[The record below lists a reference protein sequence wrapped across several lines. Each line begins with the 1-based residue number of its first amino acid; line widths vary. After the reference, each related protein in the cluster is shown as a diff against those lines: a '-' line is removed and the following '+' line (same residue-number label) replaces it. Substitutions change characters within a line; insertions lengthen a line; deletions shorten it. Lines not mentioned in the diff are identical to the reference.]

1 MTVPYLFTYADAIS
15 DLVDLAQ
22 GHGMSASQPVL
33 RRCVKQA
40 YRQLFAAHDWSF
52 LYSPGR
58 IQLQAAQGTGT
69 VVYDHTGGT
78 YERQLT
84 ITGATWPTWAEDAV
98 VRFNSVVCE
107 IESRKSDTV
116 VTLDATMNPG
126 ADVASTTFSCYP
138 RWYVLPPD
146 FGAMTRPLETT
157 KWVGAQNISP
167 TEMLALDRYR
177 EDTGNVKYYSI
188 GSAHGLY
195 GSMALGVF
203 PPSNATETL
212 DFVYKKRQRD
222 LRYTGH
228 DGGDYAG
235 TISVSQDTAAV
246 TGSGTSFVSGMVG
259 SILRLGDTSNRP
271 TGLDGLYP
279 WAEQRAISAVA
290 SSTGLTLDANV
301 TTGYSA
307 VKYVVTDPLDIDAAV
322 YDAFLALCE
331 RSLAIARDWKN
342 KAEFVAL
349 AEKAVFDAKC
359 ADGRVQQ
366 RRIAG
371 MPTRFAVRL
380 KDSNNVGTVVE

>member
-15 DLVDLAQ
+15 DLSDFIRGYGL
-22 GHGMSASQPVL
+22 SAPQEVL

-40 YRQLFAAHDWSF
+40 YRQLFEAHDWSF

-58 IQLQAAQGTGT
+58 IQLQAAESTGT

-84 ITGATWPTWAEDAV
+84 LTGATWPAWVEDAA

-107 IESRKSDTV
+107 VESRKSDTV
-116 VTLDATMNPG
+116 VTLDATLNPG
-126 ADVASTTFSCYP
+126 ADVASTSFVVYP

-146 FGAMTRPLETT
+146 FGAMTRPLETS
-157 KWVGAQNISP
+157 KWIGARNISP

-177 EDTGNVKYYSI
+177 EDTGNIKYYSI
-188 GSAHGLY
+188 GRAQGLY
-195 GSMALGVF
+195 GSMALSVF
-203 PPSNATETL
+203 PPSNVTETL
-212 DFVYKKRQRD
+212 DFVFKKRQRD

-235 TISVSQDTAAV
+235 TLSVSQDSAAV

-259 SILRLGDTSNRP
+259 SILRLGDTSDKP
-271 TGLDGLYP
+271 TGRDGLHP
-279 WAEQRAISAVA
+279 WAEQRAIVAVA
-290 SSTGLTLDANV
+290 NATTLTLDADV
-301 TTGYSA
+301 TTTYSS
-307 VKYVVTDPLDIDAAV
+307 VKYVVTDPLDFDVTV

-331 RSLAIARDWKN
+331 RNLAIARDFKD
-342 KAEFVAL
+342 KVFFVARATEEL
-349 AEKAVFDAKC
+349 FKAKGGE
-359 ADGRVQQ
+359 GRVQQ

-371 MPTRFAVRL
+371 MPTRVVVRL
-380 KDSNNVGTVVE
+380 KDSSDVGTVIE

>member
-1 MTVPYLFTYADAIS
+1 MTVPYLFTYADALKALS
-15 DLVDLAQ
+15 DLAQ
-22 GHGMSASQPVL
+22 GYGVGVPQEVL
-33 RRCVKQA
+33 RRCIKQA
-40 YRQLFAAHDWSF
+40 YRQLFEAHDWSF

-58 IQLQAAQGTGT
+58 IQLQAAESTGT
-69 VVYDHTGGT
+69 VVYDHADGT

-84 ITGATWPTWAEDAV
+84 LTGAVWPAWAEDAA

-116 VTLDATMNPG
+116 VTLDATLNPG

-146 FGAMTRPLETT
+146 FGAMTRPLEKT
-157 KWVGAQNISP
+157 KWIGAQNISP

-177 EDTGNVKYYSI
+177 EDTGNIKYYSI
-188 GSAHGLY
+188 GRAQGLY
-195 GSMALGVF
+195 GSMALSVF

-228 DGGDYAG
+228 DGTDYDG
-235 TISVSQDTAAV
+235 TLSVSQDTAAV

-259 SILRLGDTSNRP
+259 SILRLGDISNRP

-279 WAEQRAISAVA
+279 WAEQRAIKAV
-290 SSTGLTLDANV
+290 TNTTTLTLDADV

-307 VKYVVTDPLDIDAAV
+307 VKYVITDPLDFDVAV
-322 YDAFLALCE
+322 YDAFLALCA
-331 RSLAIARDWKN
+331 RNLAIARDFKD
-342 KAEFVAL
+342 KAFFVAR
-349 AEKAVFDAKC
+349 AKDELFE
-359 ADGRVQQ
+359 AKGGEGRVQQ
-366 RRIAG
+366 RRVAG
-371 MPTRFAVRL
+371 MPTRFVTRL
-380 KDSNNVGTVVE
+380 KDSNDVGTVVE

>member
-1 MTVPYLFTYADAIS
+1 MTVPHVFTYADAIS
-15 DLVDLAQ
+15 DLSDLAQ
-22 GHGMSASQPVL
+22 GYGVGVPQPVL

-40 YRQLFAAHDWSF
+40 YRQLFESHDWSF

-58 IQLQAAQGTGT
+58 IQMQAAVSTGT
-69 VVYDHTGGT
+69 VVYTHSTRT
-78 YERQLT
+78 LVL
-84 ITGATWPTWAEDAV
+84 TGATWPSWILDAV
-98 VRFNSVVCE
+98 VRFNGVVCE
-107 IESRKSDTV
+107 VDTQTNSTTIV
-116 VTLDATMNPG
+116 LDATLNPG

-157 KWVGAQNISP
+157 RWIGAQHISP
-167 TEMLALDRYR
+167 TDMLALDRYR

-188 GSAHGLY
+188 GSAQGLY
-195 GSMALGVF
+195 GSMALSVF

-235 TISVSQDTAAV
+235 TLSVSQDSAAV
-246 TGSGTSFVSGMVG
+246 TGASTSFTSGMVG

-279 WAEQRAISAVA
+279 WKEQRAISAVA
-290 SSTGLTLDANV
+290 TPTSLTLDASV

-307 VKYVVTDPLDIDAAV
+307 VKYVITDPLDFDVAV
-322 YDAFLALCE
+322 QDAFLSLCE
-331 RSLAIARDWKN
+331 RNLAIARDFKD
-342 KAEFVAL
+342 KALFVTRANDEL
-349 AEKAVFDAKC
+349 FKAKC
-359 ADGRVQQ
+359 GEGRIQQ

-371 MPTRFAVRL
+371 MPTRFATRL
-380 KDSNNVGTVVE
+380 KDSNDVGTVVE

>member
-15 DLVDLAQ
+15 DLTDFAQ
-22 GHGMSASQPVL
+22 GYGVGVPQSVL
-33 RRCVKQA
+33 RRSVKQS

-58 IQLQAAQGTGT
+58 IQLQAAESTGT
-69 VVYDHTGGT
+69 VVYTHSTRT
-78 YERQLT
+78 LVL
-84 ITGATWPTWAEDAV
+84 TGATWPSWILDAV

-107 IESRKSDTV
+107 VDTQTDSTTIV
-116 VTLDATMNPG
+116 LDATLNPG

-146 FGAMTRPLETT
+146 FGAMTRLLETT
-157 KWVGAQNISP
+157 KWAGAQNISP
-167 TEMLALDRYR
+167 ADMLALDRYR

-188 GSAHGLY
+188 GSAQGLY
-195 GSMALGVF
+195 GSMALSVF

-212 DFVYKKRQRD
+212 DFLYKKRQRD

-228 DGGDYAG
+228 DGTDYAG

-246 TGSGTSFVSGMVG
+246 TGAGTSFTSGMVG

-271 TGLDGLYP
+271 TGRDGSYP
-279 WAEQRAISAVA
+279 WAEQRAIIAVA
-290 SSTGLTLDANV
+290 SSTALTLDANV

-307 VKYVVTDPLDIDAAV
+307 VKYVITDPLDIDVAV

-331 RSLAIARDWKN
+331 RSVAIARDWKN

-380 KDSNNVGTVVE
+380 KDASDVGTRVD